1 VISFSLEATDR
12 GSAARAGRLSTPHGV
27 VETPVFMPVGTHA
40 AVRAMTPEQ
49 VKATG
54 ARILLANTYHLLLR
68 PGPELVKRAG
78 GLNAFMAW
86 DGPLLTDSG
95 GFQVFSLKH
104 KEITPEGVRFKN
116 EIDGSEVL
124 LTPERS
130 IEIQHSLGADMIMA
144 FDECTPYPATPE
156 LAKRGVENS
165 LRWLERCGRAH
176 EGSDQALFPIVQGSV
191 YLELRE
197 LCAREIV
204 KFDAPGYAIGG
215 VSVGE
220 GIEELKRIV
229 GFTAPLLPAA
239 KPRYLMGVGLPEDL
253 IESVERGMDMFDC
266 VIPTRYAR
274 SATLFTRRGR
284 IRMNHRRYR
293 RDLYPIDTSCDCY
306 ACKTFTRAYV
316 NHLYAANEILGAILG
331 AIHNVRFYQRLM
343 AEMRTAIVAGGFR
356 DWKLEFMSRYG
367 GSDKSRSSN
376 DQDPPRAA
384 RVVE

>member
-1 VISFSLEATDR
+1 VIRFALEATDR
-12 GSAARAGRLSTPHGV
+12 GCAARAGRLDTPHGV

-78 GLNAFMAW
+78 GLHAFMAW
-86 DGPLLTDSG
+86 DGPILTDSG

-104 KEITPEGVRFKN
+104 KEISAEGVRFKN
-116 EIDGSEVL
+116 EIDGSQVM

-130 IEIQHSLGADMIMA
+130 IEIQHSLGADVIMA
-144 FDECTPYPATPE
+144 FDECTPFPATPE
-156 LAKRGVENS
+156 LARRGVENS
-165 LRWLERCGRAH
+165 LRWLERCARAH
-176 EGSDQALFPIVQGSV
+176 AGSEQALFPIVQGSV

-204 KFDAPGYAIGG
+204 KHDAPGYAIGG

-229 GFTAPLLPAA
+229 GFTAPLLPAE

-253 IESVERGMDMFDC
+253 VESVERGMDMFDC

-293 RDLYPIDTSCDCY
+293 RDFYPIDTSCDCY
-306 ACKTFTRAYV
+306 ACATFTRAYL
-316 NHLYAANEILGAILG
+316 NHLYAANEILAAILG

-343 AEMRTAIVAGGFR
+343 AEMRAAILGGRFLEWKREFYADYGAAG
-356 DWKLEFMSRYG
+356 EAE
-367 GSDKSRSSN
+367 
-376 DQDPPRAA
+376 PA
-384 RVVE
+384 E

>member
-1 VISFSLEATDR
+1 MISFSLEATDR
-12 GSAARAGRLSTPHGV
+12 GSAARAGRLVTPHGV

-40 AVRAMTPEQ
+40 AVRAMTPDQ
-49 VKATG
+49 VRATG
-54 ARILLANTYHLLLR
+54 ARILLANTYHLLLQ

-78 GLNAFMAW
+78 GLHSFMAW
-86 DGPLLTDSG
+86 DGPILTDSG

-104 KEITPEGVRFKN
+104 KEITAEGVRFRN
-116 EIDGSEVL
+116 EVDGSEVM

-130 IEIQHSLGADMIMA
+130 IEIQHSLGADIIMA

-176 EGSDQALFPIVQGSV
+176 RGSDQALFPIVQGSV
-191 YLELRE
+191 FLDLRE
-197 LCAREIV
+197 LSARETV
-204 KFDAPGYAIGG
+204 KFPAPGYAIGG

-229 GFTAPLLPAA
+229 GFTAPLLPAD

-253 IESVERGMDMFDC
+253 VESVERGMDMFDC

-293 RDLYPIDTSCDCY
+293 RDMYPIDTSCDCY
-306 ACKTFTRAYV
+306 ACKTFTRAYM
-316 NHLYAANEILGAILG
+316 NHLYAANEILGSILG
-331 AIHNVRFYQRLM
+331 ATHNVRFYQRLM
-343 AEMRTAIVAGGFR
+343 ADMRAAIVAGTFS
-356 DWKLEFMSRYG
+356 DWK
-367 GSDKSRSSN
+367 
-376 DQDPPRAA
+376 RAFYA
-384 RVVE
+384 DYEV

>member
-1 VISFSLEATDR
+1 VITFALEATDR
-12 GSAARAGRLSTPHGV
+12 GSAARAGRLATPHGV

-68 PGPELVKRAG
+68 PGPDLVKRAG
-78 GLNAFMAW
+78 GLHAFMAW

-130 IEIQHSLGADMIMA
+130 VEIQHSLGADIIMA
-144 FDECTPYPATPE
+144 FDECTPYPASPE

-165 LRWLERCGRAH
+165 LRWLERCGQAH
-176 EGSDQALFPIVQGSV
+176 RGSDQALFPIVQGSV

-229 GFTAPLLPAA
+229 GFTAPLLPAD

-253 IESVERGMDMFDC
+253 VESVERGMDMFDC

-343 AEMRTAIVAGGFR
+343 ADMRAAILAGGFLAGKR
-356 DWKLEFMSRYG
+356 AFYADYG
-367 GSDKSRSSN
+367 EPASSPAVESD
-376 DQDPPRAA
+376 
-384 RVVE
+384 

>member
-1 VISFSLEATDR
+1 VIRFALEATDPAC
-12 GSAARAGRLSTPHGV
+12 GARAGRLFTAHGE

-49 VKATG
+49 VRATG
-54 ARILLANTYHLLLR
+54 ARIVLANTYHLLLQ

-78 GLNAFMAW
+78 GLHAFMAW
-86 DGPLLTDSG
+86 DGPILTDSG

-104 KEITPEGVRFKN
+104 KEILPSGVRFKN

-130 IEIQHSLGADMIMA
+130 IEIQHALGADIIMA
-144 FDECTPYPATPE
+144 FDECTPYPATDA

-165 LRWLERCGRAH
+165 LAWLERCVAAHRAA
-176 EGSDQALFPIVQGSV
+176 GSEQALFPIVQGSV
-191 YLELRE
+191 FPEWRKRS
-197 LCAREIV
+197 ARETV
-204 KFDAPGYAIGG
+204 RVEAPGYAIGG

-220 GIEELKRIV
+220 GLEELRRIV
-229 GFTAPLLPAA
+229 AITAPLLPEN

-253 IESVERGMDMFDC
+253 VESVERGMDMFDC

-306 ACKTFTRAYV
+306 ACKTFTRAYLH
-316 NHLYAANEILGAILG
+316 HLYAANEILAAILG
-331 AIHNVRFYQRLM
+331 ATHNVRFYQKLM
-343 AEMRTAIVAGGFR
+343 SDMREAIVAGRFT
-356 DWKLEFMSRYG
+356 DWKREFYAGYG
-367 GSDKSRSSN
+367 EPGGAE
-376 DQDPPRAA
+376 PA
-384 RVVE
+384 EE

>member
-1 VISFSLEATDR
+1 MIRFALEATDR
-12 GSAARAGRLSTPHGV
+12 ACAARAGRLYTDHGE

-54 ARILLANTYHLLLR
+54 ARIVLANTYHLLLR
-68 PGPELVKRAG
+68 PGPELVKKAG
-78 GLNAFMAW
+78 GLHAFMAW
-86 DGPLLTDSG
+86 DGPILTDSG

-104 KEITPEGVRFKN
+104 KEITPEGVRFRN
-116 EIDGSEVL
+116 EIDGSKVM

-130 IEIQHSLGADMIMA
+130 IEIQHALGADIIMA
-144 FDECTPYPATPE
+144 FDECTEYPATPE
-156 LAKRGVENS
+156 LARRGVDNS
-165 LRWLERCGRAH
+165 LFWLARCIAAH
-176 EGSDQALFPIVQGSV
+176 GSSNQALFPIVQGSV
-191 YLELRE
+191 YPELRR
-197 LCAREIV
+197 LSARETIR
-204 KFDAPGYAIGG
+204 FDAPGYAIGG

-229 GFTAPLLPAA
+229 SITAPVLPEA

-253 IESVERGMDMFDC
+253 VESVERGMDMFDC

-293 RDLYPIDTSCDCY
+293 RDMYPIDTSCDCY
-306 ACKTFTRAYV
+306 ACATFTRAYV
-316 NHLYAANEILGAILG
+316 HHLYAANEILAAILG

-343 AEMRTAIVAGGFR
+343 AEMREAILASRFL
-356 DWKLEFMSRYG
+356 DWKRDFYAEYG
-367 GSDKSRSSN
+367 EPGE
-376 DQDPPRAA
+376 RAA
-384 RVVE
+384 PEPEADAD

>member
-1 VISFSLEATDR
+1 VISFALEAVDR
-12 GSAARAGRLSTPHGV
+12 GSAARAGRLTTPQGV

-78 GLNAFMAW
+78 GLHAFMAW
-86 DGPLLTDSG
+86 DGPILTDSG

-116 EIDGSEVL
+116 EIDGSEVM

-130 IEIQHSLGADMIMA
+130 IEIQHSLGADIIMA
-144 FDECTPYPATPE
+144 FDECTPFPATPE

-176 EGSDQALFPIVQGSV
+176 AGSEQALFPIVQGSV

-197 LCAREIV
+197 LSARETV
-204 KFDAPGYAIGG
+204 KFDSPGYAIGG

-220 GIEELKRIV
+220 GLEELKRIV
-229 GFTAPLLPAA
+229 GHTAPFLPAE

-284 IRMNHRRYR
+284 IRMNNRRYR

-316 NHLYAANEILGAILG
+316 HHLYTANEILGTILG
-331 AIHNVRFYQRLM
+331 AIHNVRFYERLM
-343 AEMRTAIVAGGFR
+343 ADMRVAIVAGGFSG
-356 DWKLEFMSRYG
+356 WKRAFYADYG
-367 GSDKSRSSN
+367 APGGAE
-376 DQDPPRAA
+376 P
-384 RVVE
+384 EE